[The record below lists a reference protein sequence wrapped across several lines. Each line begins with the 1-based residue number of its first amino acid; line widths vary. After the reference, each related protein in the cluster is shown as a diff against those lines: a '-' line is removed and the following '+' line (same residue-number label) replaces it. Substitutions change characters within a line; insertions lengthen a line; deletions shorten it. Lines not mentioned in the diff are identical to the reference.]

1 MSCDIRG
8 RKGVNMPTT
17 RPISDLHNYDEV
29 LRDVKNGEPV
39 FLTRNGKPRYVI
51 LKIEDYEKNSATLRL
66 MSELEKGERS
76 AQEKGWIDFSEIE
89 REFTRNI
96 PD

>member
-1 MSCDIRG
+1 
-8 RKGVNMPTT
+8 MPTT
-17 RPISDLHNYDEV
+17 RPISDLRNYDEV

-51 LKIEDYEKNSATLRL
+51 LDMEEYEKINATLRL
-66 MSELEKGERS
+66 MSELENGERS
-76 AQEKGWIDFSEIE
+76 AREKGWIDFSEIE
-89 REFTRNI
+89 REFARNI

>member
-1 MSCDIRG
+1 
-8 RKGVNMPTT
+8 MPTT

-29 LRDVKNGEPV
+29 LQDVKNGEPV

-51 LKIEDYEKNSATLRL
+51 LDMEEYEIINATLRL
-66 MSELEKGERS
+66 LSELEKGEHSVR
-76 AQEKGWIDFSEIE
+76 ENGWIDFSEIE
-89 REFTRNI
+89 REFARNI

>member
-1 MSCDIRG
+1 M
-8 RKGVNMPTT
+8 
-17 RPISDLHNYDEV
+17 HNYDEV
-29 LRDVKNGEPV
+29 LRDVENGKPV

-51 LKIEDYEKNSATLRL
+51 LDMEEYEKINATMKL

-76 AQEKGWIDFSEIE
+76 AREKGWIDFEEIE
-89 REFTRNI
+89 REFARNI